1 MRGSPTRGQVCI
13 KCDLSIIMNYY
24 LSGDAYC
31 LRILGGPKTG
41 EDTLL
46 LNTPGRPSLY
56 NDCIYNLIFCSKVL
70 NVRLSGQAE
79 SLVAEQAILPP
90 WHCTDKL
97 IRSSSLTLIFLQT
110 SEATSLVVDSQ
121 AILHLALLH

>member
-1 MRGSPTRGQVCI
+1 
-13 KCDLSIIMNYY
+13 MNYY

-97 IRSSSLTLIFLQT
+97 IRSSSLTLILTSLSLYLLQT
-110 SEATSLVVDSQ
+110 GEATSLVVDSQ